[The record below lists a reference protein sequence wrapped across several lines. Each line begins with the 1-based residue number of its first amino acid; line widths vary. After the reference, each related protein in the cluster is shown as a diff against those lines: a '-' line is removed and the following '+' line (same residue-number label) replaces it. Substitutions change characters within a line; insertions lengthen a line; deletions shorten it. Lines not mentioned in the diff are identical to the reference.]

1 MWLNLT
7 AGVPLGSVLGPLLIL
22 IYISNLP
29 DEITTSCKIFEDDT
43 SPFSKN
49 ENKNYSNFQRNRD
62 LETISKRAFQW
73 KMIFNPDTVK
83 QAIELCFSQKRDKI
97 VYPPLEFNNNHVPS
111 ANSQKHL
118 GLLSDSKLDFNE
130 HVNNKITKCSK
141 SMGIMKKL
149 PLTLSITSLLTIY
162 KTFVKPILDYTDI
175 IYDKPLT
182 EPFKDKLK
190 MVQYNAAPVITGAFK
205 GT

>member
-7 AGVPLGSVLGPLLIL
+7 GSVPLGSVLGPLLIL
-22 IYISNLP
+22 IYTSNLP

-62 LETISKRAFQW
+62 LETISKWAFQW

-97 VYPPLEFNNNHVPS
+97 VDPPLEFNNNHVPS
-111 ANSQKHL
+111 ANSQ
-118 GLLSDSKLDFNE
+118 
-130 HVNNKITKCSK
+130 
-141 SMGIMKKL
+141 
-149 PLTLSITSLLTIY
+149 
-162 KTFVKPILDYTDI
+162 
-175 IYDKPLT
+175 
-182 EPFKDKLK
+182 
-190 MVQYNAAPVITGAFK
+190 
-205 GT
+205 

>member
-1 MWLNLT
+1 
-7 AGVPLGSVLGPLLIL
+7 
-22 IYISNLP
+22 
-29 DEITTSCKIFEDDT
+29 
-43 SPFSKN
+43 
-49 ENKNYSNFQRNRD
+49 
-62 LETISKRAFQW
+62 
-73 KMIFNPDTVK
+73 MIFNPDTVK